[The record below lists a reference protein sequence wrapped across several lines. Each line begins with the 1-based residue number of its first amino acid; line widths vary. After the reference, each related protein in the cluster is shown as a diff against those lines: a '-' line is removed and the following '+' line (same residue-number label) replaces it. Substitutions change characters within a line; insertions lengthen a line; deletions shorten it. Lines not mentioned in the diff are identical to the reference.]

1 MHTIAVLPG
10 DGIGE
15 EVIREALRVLD
26 TVSAVT
32 GFRYRL
38 EQYPYGAD
46 HYLRTKETFPDSALR
61 EMRDHSAILLGAIG
75 DPRVET
81 GLLER
86 AIIAGIRFGLDLYV
100 NLRPIKLHAEHLCP
114 LKGYRPE
121 QIDMVI
127 VRENTEGAY
136 VGVGGIMK
144 RGSPD
149 EVAVCNM
156 VWTRSGVERV
166 VRYAY
171 DLAQKRGGRR
181 RLTLVDKANAIRPM
195 DLWTRVF
202 SEVGREFPDIQQD
215 HAYID
220 AACMWMVKNPDWF
233 NVVVT
238 DNLFGDIITDLGAM
252 LQGGLGIAASGNI
265 HPGKVSMFEPIHGSA
280 PKYRGKNSACPVAAV
295 AAVGMMLDFLGER
308 EGAALVEKAI
318 AVSLAEKKIPSLRA
332 GEIPTDRAGQILVD
346 EVKALAGGKV
356 ATSAKRAPAR
366 KKAAKKA

>member
-252 LQGGLGIAASGNI
+252 LIGGMGIAASGNI
-265 HPGKVSMFEPIHGSA
+265 HPGKVSMFEGIHGSA
-280 PKYRGKNSACPVAAV
+280 PKYKGTDKASPLATILAM
-295 AAVGMMLDFLGER
+295 GLMLDHIGQAEAAKDLEACVAGLIQSGRIRSLKAGDHMCSELGSMVR
-308 EGAALVEKAI
+308 
-318 AVSLAEKKIPSLRA
+318 
-332 GEIPTDRAGQILVD
+332 D
-346 EVKALAGGKV
+346 EVLAQ
-356 ATSAKRAPAR
+356 ARAR
-366 KKAAKKA
+366 R

>member
-15 EVIREALRVLD
+15 EVVREGLKVLEA
-26 TVSAVT
+26 VSSVT
-32 GFRYRL
+32 GFEYKL
-38 EQYPYGAD
+38 ETYPYGAD
-46 HYLRTKETFPDSALR
+46 HFLKTGEGFPDSALR
-61 EMRDHSAILLGAIG
+61 EMRDFSAILMGAIG

-100 NLRPIKLHAEHLCP
+100 NLRPIKLYAEHLCP
-114 LKGYRPE
+114 LKGVTK
-121 QIDMVI
+121 DKLDLVV

-144 RGSPD
+144 RGSPN

-156 VWTRSGVERV
+156 IWTRSGTERV
-166 VRYAY
+166 IRYAF
-171 DLAQKRGGRR
+171 DLARR
-181 RLTLVDKANAIRPM
+181 RAREKKVTLVDKANAIRPM
-195 DLWTRVF
+195 DLWTRAFGDV
-202 SEVGREFPDIQQD
+202 SREYPDVKTD

-233 NVVVT
+233 DVVVT

-280 PKYRGKNSACPVAAV
+280 PKYKGKNVACPVACVMAV
-295 AAVGMMLDFLGER
+295 QMMLDYLGDH
-308 EGAALVEKAI
+308 EGATLVEN
-318 AVSLAEKKIPSLRA
+318 AVANALRTKKIASLQA
-332 GEIPTDRAGQILVD
+332 GEVPTDRAGEILVE
-346 EVKALAGGKV
+346 EVKALA
-356 ATSAKRAPAR
+356 
-366 KKAAKKA
+366 AAAG

>member
-15 EVIREALRVLD
+15 EVVREALKVLEA
-26 TVSAVT
+26 VSSVT
-32 GFRYRL
+32 GFKYKL
-38 EQYPYGAD
+38 ETYPYGAE
-46 HYLRTKETFPDSALR
+46 HYLKTGEGFPDSALR
-61 EMRDHSAILLGAIG
+61 EMRDHSAILMGAIG

-100 NLRPIKLHAEHLCP
+100 NLRPIKLYAEHLCP
-114 LKGYRPE
+114 LKGVTKD
-121 QIDMVI
+121 QLDLVV

-144 RGSPD
+144 RGSES

-156 VWTRSGVERV
+156 LWTRAGTERV
-166 VRYAY
+166 IRYAF
-171 DLAQKRGGRR
+171 DLARR
-181 RLTLVDKANAIRPM
+181 RGKEKRVTLVDKANAIRPM
-195 DLWTRVF
+195 DLWTRAF
-202 SEVGREFPDIQQD
+202 GEVAKEYPDLTTD

-233 NVVVT
+233 DVVVT

-265 HPGKVSMFEPIHGSA
+265 HPGRVSMFEPIHGSA
-280 PKYRGKNSACPVAAV
+280 PKYKGKNVACPVACVMAV
-295 AAVGMMLDFLGER
+295 QMMLDYLGDH
-308 EGAALVEKAI
+308 EGATLVEN
-318 AVSLAEKKIPSLRA
+318 AVANALRTKKIASLQAGEVPTDKA
-332 GEIPTDRAGQILVD
+332 GEILVGEIKD
-346 EVKALAGGKV
+346 L
-356 ATSAKRAPAR
+356 APA
-366 KKAAKKA
+366 AG